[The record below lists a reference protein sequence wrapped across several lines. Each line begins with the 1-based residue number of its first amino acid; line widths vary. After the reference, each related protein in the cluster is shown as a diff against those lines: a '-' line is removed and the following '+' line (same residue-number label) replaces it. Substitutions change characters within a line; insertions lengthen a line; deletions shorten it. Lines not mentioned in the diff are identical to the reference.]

1 MKYIYSFI
9 RKDLTHTQ
17 RIIQTLHSGYE
28 LALRITTYGPQ
39 RPSSV
44 VLFEAEDENDIIT
57 IHRYLLEKGL
67 LPDQDFHVFFEP
79 DRDDGWTSITTRPMK
94 GTEREIFADFKL
106 YRDEMDTT
114 QDERSRTV
122 LITEGRGA

>member
-1 MKYIYSFI
+1 MRYIYSFI

-28 LALRITTYGPQ
+28 LALHLQPFADGK
-39 RPSSV
+39 PSSV
-44 VLFEAEDENDIIT
+44 VLFEVEEEADIVD

-67 LPDQDFHVFFEP
+67 IPDKDFHVFFEP
-79 DRDDGWTSITTRPMK
+79 DRNDGWTSITTRPME
-94 GTEREIFADFKL
+94 GAERELFTDFDL
-106 YRDEMDTT
+106 YRDENDTE
-114 QDERSRTV
+114 QDRMGRSV